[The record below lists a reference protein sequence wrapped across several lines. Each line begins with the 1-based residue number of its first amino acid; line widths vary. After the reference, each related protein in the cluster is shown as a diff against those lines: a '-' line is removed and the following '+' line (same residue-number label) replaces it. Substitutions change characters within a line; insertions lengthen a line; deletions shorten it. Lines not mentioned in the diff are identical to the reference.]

1 MFSRQ
6 AVVVAVAVA
15 MTAAPTATDDDDD
28 DDDDDYVD
36 EYDLAPA
43 AHSLLNS
50 EINCCR
56 IT

>member
-1 MFSRQ
+1 LFSRQ

-28 DDDDDYVD
+28 DDDYVD

-50 EINCCR
+50 EINFCR
-56 IT
+56 SN